1 MGPLPP
7 FKTVPLLPGIHGP
20 PILLFSPQNL
30 LLSTCDLLVYF
41 TLVAYFLQAVAFVC
55 FVHDTFQIPSTV
67 PGAWVPNVMNVNE

>member
-1 MGPLPP
+1 MRPLLP
-7 FKTVPLLPGIHGP
+7 FKTVLLLPGIRGP
-20 PILLFSPQNL
+20 LIFLFFPQNL
-30 LLSTCDLLVYF
+30 LPSTCDLLVYF